1 MAIAGFIFNV
11 PAVFSKNFFKAHCKV
26 ANGDSEPSQIANT
39 MAETPPRAGIVGAAD
54 ADMVGEFEE
63 LLLRLNKDDELACCW
78 IRARAAALVAQ
89 AKATADPESFDLAEG
104 TKEARDRFAMLKDLS
119 KTKEFRK
126 DKRFAALSD
135 WKLAGLLVIDDEN
148 QPAPGLVL
156 PSMVEEEESFDVDD
170 EEEGEDEE
178 EDEED
183 EVEFEED

>member
-1 MAIAGFIFNV
+1 
-11 PAVFSKNFFKAHCKV
+11 
-26 ANGDSEPSQIANT
+26 

-156 PSMVEEEESFDVDD
+156 PSRMRSLARPR
-170 EEEGEDEE
+170 GCRGGSGLQACARQSWIPSWPSSSRAGC
-178 EDEED
+178 
-183 EVEFEED
+183 